1 MTSAGWAIM
10 IVSVGSIV
18 ALTVFCFWRLFT
30 LPASELDE
38 SEQADIFTP

>member
-1 MTSAGWAIM
+1 MTTAGWAIM

-30 LPASELDE
+30 LPPSELE
-38 SEQADIFTP
+38 GNEQADIFTP